1 MRFSF
6 MGSLATALAYTGQEV
21 DPTWLMGTSG
31 WAFRIIVNEIQCPS
45 AMSVFDWSLL
55 PEAVEQAGYR
65 CTYVSRLW
73 WEGELERSRR
83 GRAHAE
89 IVQAVER
96 GIPAIAW
103 DIEIPEW
110 GLITGFDEDTQTYDT
125 LSCCGRMGNMA
136 FAELGNREVKIL
148 SVAVPGEPNGRSRRE
163 VILNSL
169 QAAVRH
175 AEQGEWMNR
184 PQYMDGLAA
193 YELWARTIEPEHNE
207 KAMFDFAGYYAGHY
221 YGARCH
227 ARDYLARIAGGHTAL
242 IAASAAYGRVAEC
255 LRPVWERFSQE
266 KRPDDATLPALAQ
279 SIRQAGEAE
288 KEGVNL
294 LKSYLVRA

>member
-1 MRFSF
+1 
-6 MGSLATALAYTGQEV
+6 MGSLATALAYNGQKV
-21 DPTWLMGTSG
+21 DPIWLMGTSG

-55 PEAVEQAGYR
+55 PEAVEQAGHR
-65 CTYVSRLW
+65 CTYISRLW
-73 WEGELERSRR
+73 WEGELEQERR
-83 GRAHAE
+83 EQAHAE
-89 IVQAVER
+89 IVKAVER

-110 GLITGFDEDTQTYDT
+110 GLIVGYNEDHRSYDT
-125 LSCCGRMGNMA
+125 LSRSGRTGSMA

-148 SVAVPGEPNGRSRRE
+148 SVAIPGEPNGRSRQE
-163 VILNSL
+163 IVLNSL

-221 YGARCH
+221 YGARCY
-227 ARDYLARIAGGHTAL
+227 ARDYLARIADGDTTLG
-242 IAASAAYGRVAEC
+242 AASAAYGRVAEC
-255 LRPVWERFSQE
+255 LRPVWERFSQV
-266 KRPDDATLPALAQ
+266 KRPDDATLSALAQ
-279 SIRQAGEAE
+279 SIRQAGDAE
-288 KEGVNL
+288 KEGINL